1 MLSMCVCVHVCGFV
15 AVVAV
20 VAVVTLLKLLVCNLK
35 HVHYLKS
42 SENNLDNISFLKK
55 SKAYLIIHKHVVRVS
70 QCYHSCYPC
79 DQPCVT
85 LHAISKV

>member
-1 MLSMCVCVHVCGFV
+1 MLSLCVCVHVCGFV

-20 VAVVTLLKLLVCNLK
+20 VAVVTLLKLMVCNLK

-55 SKAYLIIHKHVVRVS
+55 SKDPKHVVRVS
-70 QCYHSCYPC
+70 PVLSFM
-79 DQPCVT
+79 
-85 LHAISKV
+85 LSM